1 MVNIMEQSLVN
12 YDFLQERVSTLLNKR
27 LELQYLVFTLMIR
40 AYSSG
45 YEGFSNYFLN
55 ECEHIEIDN
64 HWMTKQIV
72 DNNKA
77 VDFKD
82 IQGIPLRGNKLVDL
96 LSLYIDGLNKVQTVE
111 KEMMEFVASK
121 VEFRIVM
128 QNVMRTT
135 MTHTQVMLSRAE
147 KLKKR
152 LDKAINNYEVTLL
165 IDYKLGENYK

>member
-1 MVNIMEQSLVN
+1 MEQSLVN
-12 YDFLQERVSTLLNKR
+12 YDFLQERISILLNKR
-27 LELQYLVFTLMIR
+27 FELQYLVFSLMIR

-55 ECEHIEIDN
+55 ECEQIERDN

-72 DNNKA
+72 DKNKA

-82 IQGIPLRGNKLVDL
+82 IPGIPLRGNKLIDL
-96 LSLYIDGLNKVQTVE
+96 LSLYIDGLQKVQATE
-111 KEMMEFVASK
+111 KQVMEFVASK
-121 VEFRIVM
+121 VQFRIVM
-128 QNVMRTT
+128 QNVMRNT
-135 MTHTQVMLSRAE
+135 MEHTQVMMSHAE